1 MAHHRLIGAFLSKA
15 VMLLWHATALSGAS
29 LNKAVIL
36 LWQPTALSGA
46 FLNKAVILLWH
57 ATALSGAFLNKAV
70 MLLWRATAS
79 SGDPYIVLLYQ
90 IKVLPGISLF
100 SGLNFLNPFRVPNP
114 RPILNPSNLSPKWVS
129 SCKGVKVLEVES
141 QHVLLANQELS
152 PRARRT
158 LFVSAASYLKL
169 DY

>member
-15 VMLLWHATALSGAS
+15 VILLWHATALSGAS

-70 MLLWRATAS
+70 MLLWHATAS

-100 SGLNFLNPFRVPNP
+100 SGLNFLKVP
-114 RPILNPSNLSPKWVS
+114 
-129 SCKGVKVLEVES
+129 EVES

-158 LFVSAASYLKL
+158 LFVSGASYLKL